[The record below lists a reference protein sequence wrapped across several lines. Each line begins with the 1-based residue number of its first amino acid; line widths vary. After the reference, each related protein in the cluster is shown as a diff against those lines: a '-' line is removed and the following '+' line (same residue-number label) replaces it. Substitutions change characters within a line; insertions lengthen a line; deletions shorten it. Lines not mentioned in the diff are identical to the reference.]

1 MRKGS
6 YNGTDS
12 DKIANRTMT
21 VASNFKCKE
30 LRFILQFR
38 ICKDLIPSQDKFH
51 KEIIN
56 KL

>member
-21 VASNFKCKE
+21 IASNFKC
-30 LRFILQFR
+30 IV
-38 ICKDLIPSQDKFH
+38 LI
-51 KEIIN
+51 N
-56 KL
+56 